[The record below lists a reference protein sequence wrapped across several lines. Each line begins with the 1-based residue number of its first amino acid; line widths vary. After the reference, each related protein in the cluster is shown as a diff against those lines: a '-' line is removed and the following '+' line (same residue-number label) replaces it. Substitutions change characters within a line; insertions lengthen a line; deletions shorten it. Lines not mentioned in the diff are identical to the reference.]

1 MSFAFVLVA
10 CLDSGTMGVISDRR
24 QDLEVKLKLR
34 SVALNFAL
42 LINIPSGVNNLSA
55 SLDGK
60 KNKPSDRL
68 HLNE

>member
-1 MSFAFVLVA
+1 
-10 CLDSGTMGVISDRR
+10 MGVVSDRR
-24 QDLEVKLKLR
+24 QDLGVKLKLR

-60 KNKPSDRL
+60 KNKPSESFAL
-68 HLNE
+68 E